1 MSRTR
6 YKCTIIHTTEFPTFC
21 SSFNHWMIDIYCKK
35 VKCFQLSLLLFQQFL
50 FIFRIHEKKRPYKCT
65 TCEKKFV
72 TWSNWTRHLAIHMGC
87 KKFAKKVQKAVPV
100 QKLRFIH
107 RNGRKLVCK
116 YDDARV
122 RLVLKKHSVNGLFDK
137 FLPFY
142 AWRIFFCNI
151 YLFCFVE
158 FKSKLCTSFRALF

>member
-1 MSRTR
+1 
-6 YKCTIIHTTEFPTFC
+6 
-21 SSFNHWMIDIYCKK
+21 MIGIYCKK
-35 VKCFQLSLLLFQQFL
+35 SEVLSLLLFQQFL
-50 FIFRIHEKKRPYKCT
+50 LF
-65 TCEKKFV
+65 EKKFV

-122 RLVLKKHSVNGLFDK
+122 RLVLENRSVNGLYDK

-142 AWRIFFCNI
+142 
-151 YLFCFVE
+151 
-158 FKSKLCTSFRALF
+158 S

>member
-1 MSRTR
+1 MNDWHLLQEKLSAFNFLNIVIS
-6 YKCTIIHTTEFPTFC
+6 TI
-21 SSFNHWMIDIYCKK
+21 S
-35 VKCFQLSLLLFQQFL
+35 V
-50 FIFRIHEKKRPYKCT
+50 IFRIHEKKRPYKCT

-122 RLVLKKHSVNGLFDK
+122 RLVLENRSVNGLYDK

-142 AWRIFFCNI
+142 
-151 YLFCFVE
+151 
-158 FKSKLCTSFRALF
+158 S

>member
-1 MSRTR
+1 MNDWHLLQEKLSAFNFL
-6 YKCTIIHTTEFPTFC
+6 YCYFNNFC
-21 SSFNHWMIDIYCKK
+21 Y
-35 VKCFQLSLLLFQQFL
+35 
-50 FIFRIHEKKRPYKCT
+50 IFRIHEKKRPYKCT

-122 RLVLKKHSVNGLFDK
+122 RLVLENRSVNGLYDK

-142 AWRIFFCNI
+142 
-151 YLFCFVE
+151 
-158 FKSKLCTSFRALF
+158 S